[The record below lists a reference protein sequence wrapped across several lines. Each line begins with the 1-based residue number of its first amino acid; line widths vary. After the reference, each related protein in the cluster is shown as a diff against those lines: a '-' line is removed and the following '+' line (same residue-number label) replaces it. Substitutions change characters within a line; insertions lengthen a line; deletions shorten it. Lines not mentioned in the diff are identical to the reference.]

1 MKGCG
6 QCEIFAV
13 LMRKIRENH
22 EENYETAIIAR
33 CCMRNGC

>member
-1 MKGCG
+1 
-6 QCEIFAV
+6 
-13 LMRKIRENH
+13 MRNFCSLNAEIRENH